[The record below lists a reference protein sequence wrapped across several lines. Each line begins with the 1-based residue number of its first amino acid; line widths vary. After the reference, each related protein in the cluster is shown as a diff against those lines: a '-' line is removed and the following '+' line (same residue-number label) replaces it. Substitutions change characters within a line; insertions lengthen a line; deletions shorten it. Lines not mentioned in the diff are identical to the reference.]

1 MDTIYLREVAAAMPS
16 SKKTP
21 NVLLNRW
28 LGSDKPKKD
37 DFNED
42 NEILDYQLGDLRGQ
56 VEQATT
62 AAQSMVG
69 TAKTELTD
77 KITQMEL
84 DWSGMLTG
92 ARTALEGQISTTQT
106 TWEGKLSTAQSTLS
120 GQTTGVQTNLNTH
133 INTAALHVTQAQ
145 KDAWSGSAPV
155 MGAYSGDG
163 SASRKITLSFTPR
176 FGVVF
181 TAGQP
186 AVKAMWST
194 QSGNVYAAFFTNTV
208 LAGGISAVSGG
219 FTVLNT
225 AIGSDG
231 FAYRLNESGY
241 SYAYVVWQ

>member
-1 MDTIYLREVAAAMPS
+1 MPS

-56 VEQATT
+56 VEQANA

-77 KITQMEL
+77 KITQIEL

-92 ARTALEGQISTTQT
+92 ARTALEGQISDTQATLEGKISTAQT
-106 TWEGKLSTAQSTLS
+106 TWEGKLSTAQTTLS

-133 INTAALHVTQAQ
+133 INTAAIHVTQAQ
-145 KDAWSGSAPV
+145 KDAWGSSAPV
-155 MGAYSGDG
+155 IGAYSGDG

-176 FGVVF
+176 FGIVF